1 MLRAALERLRWP
13 GRKGREAGRIG
24 DPGTLRRELAERA
37 VYLAA
42 RSVTEYTRMR
52 VGRHWPRLFA
62 EDSFQQALEAACR
75 DTRPLALVWL
85 ARTADLALLG
95 RAAAVV
101 ADAGRAALGD
111 LDCVPAAGGAPVL
124 EHVRAE
130 LAALGTAPPLP
141 LADIVRPREAAFF
154 IAALPL
160 DAMFTEDDG
169 DTIRNSLRLLLAG
182 AYETF
187 TRQLDGPALA
197 HATAALTAAPVPE

>member
-13 GRKGREAGRIG
+13 GRRGREAGRIG
-24 DPGTLRRELAERA
+24 DPGALRRALAEQA

-62 EDSFQQALEAACR
+62 EDSFQQALETACR
-75 DTRPLALVWL
+75 DTRPLALLWL
-85 ARTADLALLG
+85 ARTADLALSG

-111 LDCVPAAGGAPVL
+111 LDCPAVAGAAPL
-124 EHVRAE
+124 MAHVRAE
-130 LAALGTAPPLP
+130 LAALGRAPPLP
-141 LADIVRPREAAFF
+141 LADIVRPREAALF
-154 IAALPL
+154 IDALPL

-187 TRQLDGPALA
+187 ARHLDGPALT
-197 HATAALTAAPVPE
+197 HVTAKLAPASVSE

>member
-13 GRKGREAGRIG
+13 GRRERAAGRLG
-24 DPGTLRRELAERA
+24 DPEALRRELAEQA

-62 EDSFQQALEAACR
+62 EDGFQQALESACR
-75 DTRPLALVWL
+75 DTRPLALLWL
-85 ARTADLALLG
+85 TRAADLALSG

-111 LDCVPAAGGAPVL
+111 LDCVPLAGGAPVL
-124 EHVRAE
+124 AHVRAE
-130 LAALGTAPPLP
+130 LAALGAAPPLP
-141 LADIVRPREAAFF
+141 LADIVRPREAALF

-169 DTIRNSLRLLLAG
+169 DTIRNSLRLFLAS

-187 TRQLDGPALA
+187 VRHLDGSELA
-197 HATAALTAAPVPE
+197 HAAAKPASEPVSG